1 MTKSYLQT
9 SNHRNF
15 WADAMEIRELMN
27 VMENI
32 SADDKRTLESY
43 TRKEVLAEAK
53 YVLSTFYES
62 GHMNNDSYIGEY
74 GETEYKWAVNE
85 VTKLNAF
92 IKKFSNFKK
101 FPVGA

>member
-1 MTKSYLQT
+1 MPRSYLQT
-9 SNHRNF
+9 ANHRNF
-15 WADAMEIRELMN
+15 WADAMESQELMT

-53 YVLSTFYES
+53 YVLSTFFES

-74 GETEYKWAVNE
+74 GEQEYNWAANE
-85 VTKLNAF
+85 VAKLQAF
-92 IKKFSNFKK
+92 IQKFASK
-101 FPVGA
+101 